1 MGPGGRRG
9 AYNRWG
15 VADSLGRADGLAIR
29 VISSGDALLLG
40 RLSDSL
46 RPAWPLSGSPTPYL
60 LTQASSPALVV
71 PLSLLLH
78 WFRID
83 VR

>member
-9 AYNRWG
+9 ANNRWG
-15 VADSLGRADGLAIR
+15 YADSLGRADELAVCMIY
-29 VISSGDALLLG
+29 SGDALLLG

-46 RPAWPLSGSPTPYL
+46 RPGWPLSGSPPYL